1 MIIINSENLARHRE
15 LKAHFG
21 QELAQRQY
29 HNALQLNHIQL
40 DPSSMQVN
48 RAGVYSNDY
57 WLEIDRAAAESAA
70 DIRGREIYDDM
81 QSLATVL
88 PLGKTVKAYTN
99 TGDISNDVKVSMDG
113 QAPFTFDHVGYGG
126 DGDPIPMF
134 TAGYGVNFRHLMGA
148 ESASLPIMI
157 DSQRAKL
164 EVFYANT
171 NNYLLNGHANI
182 SEASFKG
189 EGLKNHRN
197 TAKVNLGAA
206 GANIDLTAAATTN
219 DAIINFFTVTLRGV
233 LDANNIPAIDK
244 FWVSKEIAARM
255 AQPFSASTGFKE
267 GTLMENVLRVAPF
280 IKEIGTAYTTDRIA
294 AENAAGGIVNGLSG
308 NEFLAY
314 VKSKSFIEIP
324 TGQAVQIVPLPRL
337 MPRANF
343 NNDISTAFGVQ
354 VKKSRGNSGVFYG
367 AEFS

>member
-1 MIIINSENLARHRE
+1 MIIINSANMARHSE
-15 LKAHFG
+15 LKSHFEN
-21 QELAQRQY
+21 ELAQRQY
-29 HNALQLNHIQL
+29 HNKLQLNHMQL

-57 WLEIDRAAAESAA
+57 WLEIDRAAAEVAA
-70 DIRGREIYDDM
+70 DTRGREIYDDM
-81 QSLATVL
+81 QALVTVL
-88 PLGKTVKAYTN
+88 PLGKTVKAYTD
-99 TGDISNDVKVSMDG
+99 TTKIANDVKISMDG
-113 QAPFTFDHVGYGG
+113 QAPVTFDQTGYAG

-134 TAGYGVNFRHLMGA
+134 TAGYGVNYRHLLGA
-148 ESASLPIMI
+148 ESASLPLML

-164 EVFYANT
+164 EVFYATT
-171 NNYLLNGHANI
+171 NGYMMNGHANI

-197 TAKVNLGAA
+197 TAKINLGAA
-206 GANIDLTAAATTN
+206 GANIDLTSASTTN
-219 DAIINFFTVTLRGV
+219 DAIVEFFTVTLRAV
-233 LDANNIPAIDK
+233 LDANNIPVVDK
-244 FWVSKEIAARM
+244 FWVSKEIAARL
-255 AQPFSASTGFKE
+255 AKPFSPSTGFKE
-267 GTLMENVLRVAPF
+267 GTLLENILRLAPF
-280 IKEIGTAYTTDRIA
+280 VREIDTAYTTDLIA

-354 VKKSRGNSGVFYG
+354 VKKQRGNSGVFYG
-367 AEFS
+367 AELS